1 MSAMERTIG
10 VVRVPAVGVMLMPTE
25 WRRAFSYPEPSR
37 SDWGRII
44 ELKGS
49 VPLAC
54 MGNDGRSPA
63 SEMDSLAR
71 GQADIVVSTSHC
83 LRLARSL
90 SFMDFLRERMMGEST
105 AYAQAGIRHL
115 ILDFS
120 ADSPID
126 EPAVYWIARVLAEEF
141 RGACGDDIEVGIRM
155 GNDEW
160 SADIGSRLGYDE
172 IFCMGTCHA
181 SCVSRIRNRLTDGTG
196 KKKPAVFSCGCASS
210 RYSIESMLLDAPE
223 GIHVKGDD
231 ENGFDAIGDLLDM
244 LNDEFGV
251 GVLLAGDYLDEV
263 VRGEMHYGMK
273 SFGARDYVVVD
284 ATVRM
289 NGCVKCPIDSER
301 LLKACDEI
309 DKFE

>member
-1 MSAMERTIG
+1 MDRTIG
-10 VVRVPAVGVMLMPTE
+10 VVRVPAVGVMLMSTE

-54 MGNDGRSPA
+54 MGNDSRSPA
-63 SEMDSLAR
+63 SAMSPMYR
-71 GQADIVVSTSHC
+71 GQADIVVGTSHC
-83 LRLARSL
+83 LKLARSL

-105 AYAQAGIRHL
+105 TYAQAGIRHL

-120 ADSPID
+120 MDGLID
-126 EPAVYWIARVLAEEF
+126 EPVVYWIARVLAEEF
-141 RGACGDDIEVGIRM
+141 RNACSDDIKIGIRM
-155 GNDEW
+155 DNDEW

-172 IFCMGTCHA
+172 IFCAGTCCA
-181 SCVSRIRNRLTDGTG
+181 SSVSKIRNRLTDGAE
-196 KKKPAVFSCGCASS
+196 KKKPVVFSCGYAGNG
-210 RYSIESMLLDAPE
+210 YGIESMLLNAPE

-231 ENGFDAIGDLLDM
+231 ENGFDAIGDVLDM
-244 LNDEFGV
+244 LNDNFGV
-251 GVLLAGDYLDEV
+251 RVMLAGDYIDEV
-263 VRGEMHYGMK
+263 VRGEMCYGMK
-273 SFGARDYVVVD
+273 SFGARDYLIVD
-284 ATVRM
+284 ASVRM
-289 NGCVKCPIDSER
+289 NGCVKFSIDNER

>member
-1 MSAMERTIG
+1 MERTIG
-10 VVRVPAVGVMLMPTE
+10 VVRVPAIGVMLMPTE

-126 EPAVYWIARVLAEEF
+126 EQAAFWQKNSGEHAATTLR
-141 RGACGDDIEVGIRM
+141 
-155 GNDEW
+155 
-160 SADIGSRLGYDE
+160 SASGWATMNGLRTLEADWDT
-172 IFCMGTCHA
+172 M
-181 SCVSRIRNRLTDGTG
+181 
-196 KKKPAVFSCGCASS
+196 
-210 RYSIESMLLDAPE
+210 RYSAWAHATHP
-223 GIHVKGDD
+223 
-231 ENGFDAIGDLLDM
+231 
-244 LNDEFGV
+244 
-251 GVLLAGDYLDEV
+251 
-263 VRGEMHYGMK
+263 
-273 SFGARDYVVVD
+273 SFPG
-284 ATVRM
+284 
-289 NGCVKCPIDSER
+289 
-301 LLKACDEI
+301 
-309 DKFE
+309 